1 MKKDKQ
7 IALLKRLIDLM
18 LEESSIKTQ
27 HGREIKHL
35 KALIDSADKLEK
47 AEIEPKWLVEIFEG
61 YEKTQKDNPLAYY
74 EPTNRILSKLYG
86 INLNKY
92 QIEQELQKLEEK
104 EETETPKPS
113 DPISS
118 RINEA
123 VNLTQEKQILVYK
136 AYVQV
141 LKNRLQVQYDW
152 KVSELGEPSN
162 VFSRT
167 LEQGRKL
174 EERNKGFEIEL
185 DRLKNLSS
193 KNNALIRIEQM
204 IEEAI
209 DKEEKCDTTRSKT
222 DLKYEIHYRG
232 MLFPESKNS
241 KIELLIKLK
250 EALLFEINALNA
262 FIDYNYDEKRSE
274 EKIENCQKQIKSL
287 QKKSHLSFL
296 RDLTTKGRE
305 ISAVKKDMSFY
316 SGLKNKSIESKKNY
330 LSLANESKEKRIKI
344 CEEITNL
351 KIEEAQE
358 STNPTAK
365 KINQKIQSLE
375 EKLYVLIEK
384 DIDFLKEILDLKYE
398 YVAAIQQQEE
408 NPTGFDYATPIRESL
423 KDLEAKKVYTSGQQY
438 DIGYQIETFERLAKQ
453 NQEII
458 QEKER
463 INSTLDNIL
472 GNPAE
477 QKQQEEKQEEKQM

>member
-18 LEESSIKTQ
+18 FEESSIITR
-27 HGREIKHL
+27 HGPEIKNL

-47 AEIEPKWLVEIFEG
+47 TEIEPKWLVEIFES

-74 EPTNRILSKLYG
+74 EPTNRILSKLHG

-113 DPISS
+113 DRISS

-152 KVSELGEPSN
+152 QVSELGEPSN

-193 KNNALIRIEQM
+193 KNNALIHIEQM
-204 IEEAI
+204 IDGAI
-209 DKEEKCDTTRSKT
+209 AKEEKYDTTRSKRS
-222 DLKYEIHYRG
+222 LNEEIYYRG
-232 MLFPESKNS
+232 MRFPESKNP
-241 KIELLIKLK
+241 KIELLIELK
-250 EALLFEINALNA
+250 ETLLFEILTLEEFDGN
-262 FIDYNYDEKRSE
+262 NYAEKRSE

-287 QKKSHLSFL
+287 QKKSYLSFL

-305 ISAVKKDMSFY
+305 ISIVEKKMNFYIERRNKSNEGKKDCLTSA
-316 SGLKNKSIESKKNY
+316 NKY
-330 LSLANESKEKRIKI
+330 KEKRIKI
-344 CEEITNL
+344 CEEIKNL
-351 KIEEAQE
+351 KSEEAQE
-358 STNPTAK
+358 STNPSAE
-365 KINQKIQSLE
+365 KINQIIQSLE

-408 NPTGFDYATPIRESL
+408 NPSGFDYATPIRESL
-423 KDLEAKKVYTSGQQY
+423 KELSARKVYTSGQQY
-438 DIGYQIETFERLAKQ
+438 DIVYQIETFERLAKQ
-453 NQEII
+453 NQELI

-472 GNPAE
+472 GKPAE
-477 QKQQEEKQEEKQM
+477 QKQQENEQEEMGM